1 MSGRFPFISL
11 VFVSAMTVAI
21 IANYLGPKL
30 GIGQYIDQ
38 LIQPLVKELRSKS
51 VDVLI
56 LGSPNAVQQTPSL
69 QRLSDIVRV
78 VPQLDYSPAKRY
90 LWFAARFARYCRQLG
105 IDEVIWLSNPIVMP
119 WHPPTIA
126 VLHDVNEWKAGE
138 KYGSRLK
145 TMLRSFVY
153 LDASLNYAKKIVVVS
168 QATERDL
175 LYFRDKPSLREKI
188 RVIVNGADSKLK
200 GMPAVKIP
208 YPRYPFILSVGRID
222 PASKRLPEAI
232 RLVAA
237 MRELDTTAWELH
249 LVGGMNASTQE
260 SGEAFLE
267 TIKPLPWAFYH
278 GHVDDAVLAEWYRH
292 TMAVVFLSDN
302 EGFGFPIAEAA
313 SFNRWAIVSHK
324 NAASTEAGSD
334 ALITVDADQ
343 PTEAAV
349 QVIRALSQGAP
360 PTVSLQSWAE
370 TAADYADEISK
381 LVAANY

>member
-1 MSGRFPFISL
+1 
-11 VFVSAMTVAI
+11 MTVAI

-56 LGSPNAVQQTPSL
+56 LGSPNAVQRTPSL
-69 QRLSDIVRV
+69 QKMNDIVHV
-78 VPQLDYSPAKRY
+78 MPQLDYSPAKRY
-90 LWFAARFARYCRQLG
+90 AWFATRFSRYCRKAG
-105 IDEVIWLSNPIVMP
+105 IDGVIWLSNPIVMP

-145 TMLRSFVY
+145 TTLRSFVY

-168 QATERDL
+168 QSTEKDL
-175 LYFRDKPSLREKI
+175 LYFRSKPSVKEKI
-188 RVIVNGADSKLK
+188 RVILNGADSQLK
-200 GMPAVKIP
+200 KMSPVTIP
-208 YPRYPFILSVGRID
+208 YPSHPFILSVGRID
-222 PASKRLPEAI
+222 PVAKRLPEAV

-237 MRELDTTAWELH
+237 MRELDSTAWELH
-249 LVGGMNASTQE
+249 IVGGMNASTQE

-267 TIKPLPWAFYH
+267 TLNPLPWASYH

-292 TMAVVFLSDN
+292 TTAVVFLSDN

-313 SFNRWAIVSHK
+313 SFNRWAVVSHK

-334 ALITVDADQ
+334 ALITVNADNSR
-343 PTEAAV
+343 EAAAD
-349 QVIRALSQGAP
+349 VIRVLNQGGRP
-360 PTVSLQSWAE
+360 PAVDLQSWEE
-370 TAADYADEISK
+370 TAAAYAEEIST
-381 LVAANY
+381 L